1 VRVALSMAV
10 VRVGRNELVEPR
22 DQIDADIRVGVLI
35 DDQPRRRVRRVDVAD
50 AIVDVH
56 FAHRSGHALRDIEQ
70 FLIVAGADVDAPGQ
84 GGPPLRRDY
93 NVLGTWTERA
103 IILWINA
110 RTSRATIQVIDEL

>member
-1 VRVALSMAV
+1 
-10 VRVGRNELVEPR
+10 
-22 DQIDADIRVGVLI
+22 
-35 DDQPRRRVRRVDVAD
+35 
-50 AIVDVH
+50 VH